1 MSTVLV
7 VKKNGLIAIAA
18 DTMTKSGSSRESADY
33 VVNHEKIIPVRES
46 YIALAGP
53 TSLKLILK
61 DYFATAKNKVR
72 LDTVDAILASW
83 LHMHEVLK
91 TRYFMNAT
99 EDSSDSFETSQ
110 ADAVIANKHGIF
122 GVSSYRVVQEFS
134 KFYSYGQGSEYAMGA
149 MFAVY
154 NDPKKTAED
163 IARIGIQAA
172 AEFDVS
178 TGLPVTIRTVPQ
190 TRYPQKVC
198 KLS

>member
-33 VVNHEKIIPVRES
+33 VVNHEKIIPVRDS

-61 DYFATAKNKVR
+61 NYFATTRNRVR
-72 LDTVDAILASW
+72 LDTVDAILATW
-83 LHMHEVLK
+83 MHMHEALK
-91 TRYFMNAT
+91 TKYFMNVT

-110 ADAVIANKHGIF
+110 ADAVIANRYGIF

-149 MFAVY
+149 MFSVY
-154 NDPKKTAED
+154 DDPKKNAD
-163 IARIGIQAA
+163 DVARVGMQAA

-178 TGLPVTIRTVPQ
+178 TGLPVTIRTVLQ
-190 TRYPQKVC
+190 ATRRA
-198 KLS
+198 